1 MSKQDIT
8 RTNQAVR
15 DLIVRTNEPRH
26 RFLLMAYDRHRNLEM
41 AGRYEE
47 IFAPDMMV
55 ALPTYHIHAHGLR
68 VRVEGQED
76 IKDLYRVW
84 AATNESIFYTESEF
98 VAVTDHYV
106 SSMAVGYHQVTGR
119 SLLQNKVL
127 SCLPAFIARFLLN
140 RSFGRD
146 TFEVGETSMYLYKNM
161 FYMIWRYD
169 ERGRLLGEDIWEPDP
184 SNAEITKLAP
194 TDVLTTKEAGRLLAP
209 YILPLPPL
217 ETMPGSVG
225 AKVTSS
231 GTYAEVR

>member
-1 MSKQDIT
+1 
-8 RTNQAVR
+8 
-15 DLIVRTNEPRH
+15 
-26 RFLLMAYDRHRNLEM
+26 M

-47 IFAPDMMV
+47 IFEPHMMV
-55 ALPTYHIHAHGLR
+55 ACPTYHIHVHGLR
-68 VRVEGQED
+68 VRLEGQED

-84 AATNESIFYTESEF
+84 AATNESIFYTERET

-146 TFEVGETSMYLYKNM
+146 TFEADGNSMYLYKNT

-169 ERGRLLGEDIWEPDP
+169 ERGHLLGEDIWEPDP
-184 SNAEITKLAP
+184 SKAEIAKLDP
-194 TDVLTTKEAGRLLAP
+194 SDVLTTKEAGRLLAP
-209 YILPLPPL
+209 YIVPLPSLDTALGRSHATVISPL
-217 ETMPGSVG
+217 TWECF
-225 AKVTSS
+225 S
-231 GTYAEVR
+231 GL